1 MVTASERI
9 ALAKQ
14 KNLYFNT
21 RNHRSHDSDVIMSR
35 RKFKI
40 ANSDAPSTDSVI
52 QTNLAEES
60 IVDLYT
66 LISGSIY
73 PHATKKI
80 VSYYKDNQSVYGSYI
95 ELVNKNNKQHLK
107 LVRKTVE
114 NSPHTI
120 KILGSNQR
128 TFKQKNEDVSE
139 VSISNQTLNYIDDQV
154 SIDLLENTPSIFK
167 YYRIVVTSIHSGT
180 FMELSSAS
188 LV

>member
-21 RNHRSHDSDVIMSR
+21 RNHRSHDSDVIMAR

-40 ANSDAPSTDSVI
+40 ANSDTSAIDSVI
-52 QTNLAEES
+52 QENIAEES

-66 LISGSIY
+66 LIPGSVY
-73 PHATKKI
+73 PHATEKVK
-80 VSYYKDNQSVYGSYI
+80 SHYKNNQSVYGSYI
-95 ELVNKNNKQHLK
+95 ELVNKNNKQRLK
-107 LVRKTVE
+107 LARKTVE

-139 VSISNQTLNYIDDQV
+139 VSNQTLNYIDDQV
-154 SIDLLENTPSIFK
+154 SIDLLENTASSFK
-167 YYRIVVTSIHSGT
+167 YYRIVVTSINSGT
-180 FMELSSAS
+180 VMELSSVS
-188 LV
+188 LF